1 MVKIDSTS
9 FGFITIDGK
18 TYSHDVIV
26 TSEGK
31 VKEGRT
37 EVRHLIGRKEFFD
50 LLFERPEAIVIGSGQ
65 GGALEISEEI
75 GRFAKEKGV
84 ALTVLPTPEAVK
96 EFNRLCEEG
105 KKVVA
110 YIHVTC

>member
-1 MVKIDSTS
+1 MVYIDSTS
-9 FGFITIDGK
+9 FGFITIDKK

-37 EVRHLIGRKEFFD
+37 EVRHLLGRREFFD
-50 LLFERPEAIVIGSGQ
+50 LLFERPEVILIGSGQ
-65 GGALEISEEI
+65 GGALEVSEEI
-75 GRFAKEKGV
+75 SRFAKEKDV
-84 ALTVLPTPEAVK
+84 ELIVLPTPEAVK

-105 KKVVA
+105 KRVAA